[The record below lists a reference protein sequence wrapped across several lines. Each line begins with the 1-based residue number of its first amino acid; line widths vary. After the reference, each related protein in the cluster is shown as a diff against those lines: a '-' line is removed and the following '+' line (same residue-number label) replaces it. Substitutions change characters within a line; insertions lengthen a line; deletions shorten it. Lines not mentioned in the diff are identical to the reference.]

1 MYFTKF
7 TFVHMKEK
15 YARIYDIIHTV
26 NIFVIIIYN
35 KVLIYALWVYEPVQ
49 IKVDS
54 LSVTYQHSY
63 KKLIRKLF
71 SDILTWI

>member
-1 MYFTKF
+1 
-7 TFVHMKEK
+7 MKEK
-15 YARIYDIIHTV
+15 YARIYAVIHTI

-35 KVLIYALWVYEPVQ
+35 KVLIYALWVYEPAQ

-71 SDILTWI
+71 SNILLESKMPLSDRQNF